1 MISLS
6 YNVRVSPRQDFRP
19 SPLLSYLN
27 PLASRPLEVFTSP
40 VAEYSLSLE
49 DLNQRIVVPF
59 NGSREINLDG
69 HTIPFSAIE
78 RIEIRAAGIDQDIL
92 PLHKIFGR
100 LGSFESSGADVSTEF
115 IKSTSQFEAKHRFP
129 RKAGCNSPRP
139 EVFDRLVTNERLRK
153 ATIGRFRSRNFTD
166 AVEAAFKCLANSV
179 KEVSGHNE
187 RDGADL
193 MRHVFGAQ
201 SPLLRLNAL
210 QSRSDKDEHNGYRDI
225 FAGAMTG
232 IRNPRAHEHESKD
245 NLVIALELLTMANHL
260 MRKLDGATK
269 NDTPSEDSTP

>member
-115 IKSTSQFEAKHRFP
+115 IKSTSQFGP
-129 RKAGCNSPRP
+129 SIGSPERP
-139 EVFDRLVTNERLRK
+139 DAIPPDLLFDRLVTNERLRK